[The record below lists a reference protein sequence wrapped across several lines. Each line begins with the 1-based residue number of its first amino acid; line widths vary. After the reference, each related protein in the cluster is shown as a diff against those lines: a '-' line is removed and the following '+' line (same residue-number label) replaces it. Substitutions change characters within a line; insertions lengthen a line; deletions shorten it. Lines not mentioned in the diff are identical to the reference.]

1 MMGKIASQMRR
12 WCLIRLLL
20 TSVSLFGCPSAAQS
34 QEAVVDSGVLSVTGT
49 EHLELLPLDE
59 MMGAFMRE
67 HSVPGGSL
75 AVSKNGV
82 LVYSRGF
89 GTRDVKKATPV
100 LPSTRFRIASISKS
114 ITSAAI
120 ASLVKS
126 RKLSFD
132 DPFISFLSQSER
144 AQVHPQIRSVTI
156 KQLLQHRGGWD
167 RSVSSDPMF
176 ETIKIGNALQ
186 LERPATQAELIRFVL
201 QRAPDFEP
209 GTKFAYSNFG
219 YCLLGRVIE
228 SVSNQSY
235 GDYVKFKI
243 GKTIGATSFDLAK
256 TLTTMSNET
265 KYFVPSNRLVAGVV
279 TGVLGKRVPTQYGG
293 WCIEN
298 MDSHGGWIASAE
310 DLVAFADAFNRPDA
324 CDFLASSIVSEVFAE
339 PTADRKDVFYG
350 YGWLVRR
357 VGRTGKV
364 NTWHNG
370 SLPGTS
376 SLLVRRH
383 DGFSWAVLFNTRD
396 GSNGKSLSSL
406 IDPLIHQAVN
416 RVEKWPGQ
424 ASSRN

>member
-1 MMGKIASQMRR
+1 MGKIASQMRR
-12 WCLIRLLL
+12 WCLIQLLL
-20 TSVSLFGCPSAAQS
+20 TSVSLLGWPSAVQS
-34 QEAVVDSGVLSVTGT
+34 QESVVGSDVMSVTGV
-49 EHLELLPLDE
+49 EHPELLPLDE
-59 MMGAFMRE
+59 MMESFMRE
-67 HSVPGGSL
+67 YNVPGASL

-89 GTRDVKKATPV
+89 GTRDVEKAKPV
-100 LPSTRFRIASISKS
+100 LPSTRFRIASISKP

-126 RKLSFD
+126 GKLSFD
-132 DPFISFLSQSER
+132 DPFISFLSPSER
-144 AQVHPQIRSVTI
+144 AQVNPQIRSVTI

-209 GTKFAYSNFG
+209 GTQYAYSNFG

-228 SVSNQSY
+228 SVSKQSY
-235 GDYVKFKI
+235 GDYVKLNI
-243 GKTIGATSFDLAK
+243 GKALGATSLDLGK
-256 TLTTMSNET
+256 TLTTMPNET

-293 WCIEN
+293 WSIEN
-298 MDSHGGWIASAE
+298 LDSHGGWIASAE
-310 DLVAFADAFNRPDA
+310 DLVAFADSFNRPDA
-324 CDFLASSIVSEVFAE
+324 CDFLTTPIVTEIFAE
-339 PTADRKDVFYG
+339 PTVDGKDVFYG

-357 VGRTGKV
+357 VGKTEKV

-383 DGFSWAVLFNTRD
+383 DGFNWAVLFNTRD